1 MARRLLPLTPSPKRD
16 YQIVHFTWLY
26 TENFQKKNPHF
37 YTSYDSEHSSF
48 FKDIFSDQ
56 EKQKPIHSRN
66 AQMKKKSLSFL
77 AVVAPSSINIISFF
91 CIKGARRKIWRPLCL
106 GNTCHSNSKDHNIPF
121 RALACP
127 LRRLLAPFHHRWS
140 SLPPSLRLPLG
151 PRLHCPTDGAEG
163 LVGGAAVVRSLDCQL
178 LYLLMESQNC
188 LSWLQLV
195 SVESRTMHCII
206 HFFPDCMQAL

>member
-16 YQIVHFTWLY
+16 YQIVHFTLLY
-26 TENFQKKNPHF
+26 TENFF
-37 YTSYDSEHSSF
+37 MLLMIASEHSSF
-48 FKDIFSDQ
+48 LKDIFSDQ

-66 AQMKKKSLSFL
+66 AQMKKKVSLFQRSQHHQASTSL
-77 AVVAPSSINIISFF
+77 FF

-188 LSWLQLV
+188 LSWLQWV